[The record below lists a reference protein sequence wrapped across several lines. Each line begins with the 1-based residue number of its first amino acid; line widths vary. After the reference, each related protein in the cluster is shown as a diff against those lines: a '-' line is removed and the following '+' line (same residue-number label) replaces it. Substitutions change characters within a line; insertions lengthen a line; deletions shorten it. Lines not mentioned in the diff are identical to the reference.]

1 MRAHTNNRILRA
13 AILALSLGSVA
24 QTAGAVEAAGTA
36 DTGPSTQPAR
46 PPAAGQS
53 RFLDPDEG
61 QLDVSSMLE
70 HAYGFLPVPLIVTEP
85 AVGYGG
91 GAAAMFVRPRQ
102 EIGQEGW
109 ARPNLSAVGGLGT
122 ENGTWMAFAADSS
135 RWLDDRLQTVA
146 AGGTGKIN
154 LDFYGAGLGLPQLDQ
169 GFRYSL
175 VFTGAVAQA
184 NWKLA
189 PKSPWALGLR
199 YVYAGIKPQPHDENL
214 LPDTSRSVTVSAPTA
229 VLEYDS
235 RNNLFTPTRGVFAE
249 TSYLIARSSL
259 GATVN
264 FERFQQVL
272 LGWQPLPHQVTLGAC
287 ASYAWASQGT
297 PFFLRPYVQLRG
309 VAAMRYQGDQAAS
322 LEVEAR
328 WQFTARWSVVPF
340 AGLGATRLDRLAAPT
355 DGQRVASGG
364 LGLRYELARKFGL
377 HAGLDLAHSPG
388 PLWSI
393 CRSVTLGS
401 GRENAPARSHPPRV
415 WQAVVRAECRVP

>member
-1 MRAHTNNRILRA
+1 
-13 AILALSLGSVA
+13 V
-24 QTAGAVEAAGTA
+24 
-36 DTGPSTQPAR
+36 
-46 PPAAGQS
+46 
-53 RFLDPDEG
+53 
-61 QLDVSSMLE
+61 LE
-70 HAYGFLPVPLIVTEP
+70 HAYGFLPIPLVVTEP

-102 EIGQEGW
+102 EMGQEGW

-135 RWLDDRLQTVA
+135 RWLDDRLQTLA

-154 LDFYGAGLGLPQLDQ
+154 LDFYGAGLDLPQLDQ
-169 GFRYSL
+169 GLRYSL

-184 NWKLA
+184 NWRLA

-199 YVYAGIKPQPHDENL
+199 YVYADIKPQPRDENL
-214 LPDTSRSVTVSAPTA
+214 LPNTSRPVTVSAPTT

-249 TSYLIARSSL
+249 TSYLIARSTL

-272 LGWQPLPHQVTLGAC
+272 LGWQPLSHQITLGAC
-287 ASYAWASQGT
+287 ASYAWSSQGT

-309 VAAMRYQGDQAAS
+309 VPAMRYQGDQAAS

-328 WQFTARWSVVPF
+328 WQFAARWSVVPF
-340 AGLGATRLDRLAAPT
+340 AGFGATRLDRSAAVT
-355 DGQRVASGG
+355 DGQRVASLG

-388 PLWSI
+388 TTVVYLQI
-393 CRSVTLGS
+393 G
-401 GRENAPARSHPPRV
+401 NAWFRP
-415 WQAVVRAECRVP
+415 